1 MIEQFAHRFVEKQ
14 AEVKEAISKLDFPG
28 YETLLRVGLEVMV
41 GDSDY
46 GMPDSNRISTIN
58 DGDYQGTL
66 VFVIPEYGYQP
77 YTYWVTKV
85 SYGSCSG
92 CDTLES
98 IYSDG
103 SRWSDDGENAK
114 LSDSQVEDL
123 YTLTLH
129 MIQQMKEV

>member
-14 AEVKEAISKLDFPG
+14 DEVKAAIAELDFPG

-46 GMPDSNRISTIN
+46 GVPNPANIHTIN

-66 VFVIPEYGYQP
+66 VFVISEHGYQP

-92 CDTLES
+92 CDTLEA

-103 SRWSDDGENAK
+103 SRWARYGGSQ
-114 LSDSQVEDL
+114 LSEGQVNDL

-129 MIQQMKEV
+129 MIQGLKEV

>member
-1 MIEQFAHRFVEKQ
+1 MIEHFAHRFVEKQ
-14 AEVKEAISKLDFPG
+14 DEVKAAIAELDFPG

-46 GMPDSNRISTIN
+46 GMPNPNNIHTIN

-66 VFVIPEYGYQP
+66 VFVIGEYGYQP

-92 CDTLES
+92 CDTLEA

-103 SRWSDDGENAK
+103 SRWEEDAK
-114 LSDSQVEDL
+114 LTPSQVEDL

-129 MIQQMKEV
+129 MIQQLKEV